1 MILVSSSSSSRFSIY
16 AACALL
22 PWSELIY
29 GSARPINSHSA
40 ARSER
45 KPVFWGLGRPSA
57 VKMGVVHLDALIYAC
72 NESMSAVNKAL
83 HTLSTWHRVSAC
95 MCSRGRPDRPTA
107 AATSCRSH
115 HLALNSSSRSER
127 VWPSYFVFS
136 LFFQHLAPHS
146 SFRRRRSHEKDY
158 GVFDEHASVDCRA
171 ESVFFVITQIDN
183 SAVGQGIFLR
193 CFCRVRL
200 VAFCGR
206 VCN

>member
-40 ARSER
+40 ARSQC

-95 MCSRGRPDRPTA
+95 MCSRGRLDRPTDGGSHKLSVA
-107 AATSCRSH
+107 PLGTELVVAQRTRLAQLFCIFPFFSSIWRRIVVFGGADHTKKIMEFLTSTRVLIAVQRVYIFRH
-115 HLALNSSSRSER
+115 HA
-127 VWPSYFVFS
+127 
-136 LFFQHLAPHS
+136 
-146 SFRRRRSHEKDY
+146 D
-158 GVFDEHASVDCRA
+158 
-171 ESVFFVITQIDN
+171 
-183 SAVGQGIFLR
+183 
-193 CFCRVRL
+193 
-200 VAFCGR
+200 
-206 VCN
+206 